1 MRFNSTLKSIK
12 NEIIVSLS
20 AAATVA
26 VAKHTANKIKK
37 EIVVEGL
44 YHGCRYG
51 YNFAF
56 DWIYSKTNKFD
67 HLKTY
72 ISSQLTMLPIGNYS
86 FNLDKFTKMEFAHMT
101 TLADGSTDMVN
112 YISYKFIGLNAK
124 KYQRELTL
132 YIDIKGRSGKI
143 KSADF
148 KGLMDLP
155 NKTFDDIVCPNKNTI
170 INYLDTWVNNKDYYN
185 RHHISYKGGILL
197 YGPKGGGKTSMVQ
210 AIANYLNYSVIVVSP
225 NSINALR
232 GSNISNSI
240 ILLED
245 IDCYIGKR
253 DESINDDNSNTM
265 NIIGDMLNVLDG
277 IASYT
282 EVIFIATTNYID
294 RIDDAI
300 TRSGRFD
307 CKVELPLLD
316 KELAI
321 ELVEKLE
328 ANPDEI
334 LKDIEYPIAASDI
347 QSKVLTNL
355 NKFKGEI

>member
-12 NEIIVSLS
+12 KEIIVSLS

-26 VAKHTANKIKK
+26 LAKHITTKIGK

-44 YHGCRYG
+44 AHGCRYG
-51 YNFAF
+51 YNFTF
-56 DWIYSKTNKFD
+56 DWIYTKTNKFD

-72 ISSQLTMLPIGNYS
+72 ISPQLTQLPLGNYS
-86 FNLDKFTKMEFAHMT
+86 FNLDKFTKMEFSHISI
-101 TLADGSTDMVN
+101 LSEQSADMINCIT
-112 YISYKFIGLNAK
+112 YKFIGLNAK
-124 KYQRELTL
+124 KYQKELTL
-132 YIDIKGRSGKI
+132 YLNIKGKSGKI
-143 KSADF
+143 KSLDF

-155 NKTFDDIVCPNKNTI
+155 NKTFDDIICPNKDII
-170 INYLDTWVNNKDYYN
+170 INYLDTWLNNKDYYN

-210 AIANYLNYSVIVVSP
+210 AIANYLNYSVIIVSP
-225 NSINALR
+225 NNINSLR
-232 GSNISNSI
+232 GANISNSI

-245 IDCYIGKR
+245 IDCYVGKR
-253 DESINDDNSNTM
+253 DVSINDDNNNTM
-265 NIIGDMLNVLDG
+265 NIIGDMLNMLDG
-277 IASYT
+277 ITSYT

-316 KELAI
+316 KDLAI
-321 ELVEKLE
+321 KLVEKLE
-328 ANPDEI
+328 ADPNEI
-334 LKDIEYPIAASDI
+334 LKDVKYPVAASDI
-347 QSKVLTNL
+347 QSKILTNL
-355 NKFKGEI
+355 NKFI